1 MNDAMLTK
9 RPNDPLSTAVMDRDR
24 NVIDM
29 VTEALELKNVVL
41 AYQPVVAANRMNRPA
56 FFEGLIRVLDK
67 TGRPI
72 PAREFITQIDD
83 HPLGRKVDALALE
96 LGLRALAENPSLR
109 LSINLSARSIGYTPW
124 LRALDEGLRDDRFI
138 GERLILEITE
148 SSALLIPDVVRAF
161 MDELQDKGISFAL
174 DDFGAGYSSFR
185 YLRDLYFD
193 IIKID
198 GQFIRGIHQ
207 DPDNQVLTKAMVSI
221 GRHFDMMTVAETVET
236 VEEAQYLAGIGVDCL
251 QGYYLGAP
259 SLKPVWTTGAGKR
272 KAS

>member
-1 MNDAMLTK
+1 MEEAMLTN

-29 VTEALELKNVVL
+29 VSEALELKNVVL
-41 AYQPVVAANRMNRPA
+41 AYQPVAAANRMNRPA

-96 LGLRALAENPSLR
+96 LGLKALAENPSLR

-124 LRALDEGLRDDRFI
+124 LRALDAGLRDDRFI

-221 GRHFDMMTVAETVET
+221 GRHFDMMTVAETVENA
-236 VEEAQYLAGIGVDCL
+236 EEAQYLAGIGVDCL

-259 SLKPVWTTGAGKR
+259 SLKPVWTTAAGKR

>member
-1 MNDAMLTK
+1 MDNSILTD
-9 RPNDPLSTAVMDRDR
+9 RPNNPLNTAISERDG
-24 NVIDM
+24 NVIAM
-29 VTEALELKNVVL
+29 VREALELKNVVL
-41 AYQPVVAANRMNRPA
+41 AYQPVMQSNRQTRPA

-72 PAREFITQIDD
+72 PAREFITQIDN
-83 HPLGRKVDALALE
+83 HELGRKVDALSIE
-96 LGLRALAENPSLR
+96 LGLEALRKNPALR
-109 LSINLSARSIGYTPW
+109 LSINLSARSIGYSPW
-124 LRALDEGLRDDRFI
+124 LRALNAGLSDDRFVA
-138 GERLILEITE
+138 ERLILEITE

-161 MDELQDKGISFAL
+161 MNELQDKGISFAL

-193 IIKID
+193 VIKID

-221 GRHFDMMTVAETVET
+221 GRHFDMMTVAETVESA
-236 VEEAQYLAGIGVDCL
+236 EEAAYLAGIGVDCL

-259 SLKPVWTTGAGKR
+259 SLKPTWDPAKFARRAG
-272 KAS
+272 